1 LRAAE
6 QENDRGIEEL
16 SGRVAALR
24 GITVGIHSEAEAHN
38 RLLDGIDSS
47 MDTGRGALAGTLG
60 RFTKAMEDSKNRRL
74 FWGVVGGAVALVLLF
89 KILH

>member
-1 LRAAE
+1 M
-6 QENDRGIEEL
+6 
-16 SGRVAALR
+16 
-24 GITVGIHSEAEAHN
+24 
-38 RLLDGIDSS
+38 DS
-47 MDTGRGALAGTLG
+47 GRGALSATLG

>member
-1 LRAAE
+1 
-6 QENDRGIEEL
+6 
-16 SGRVAALR
+16 
-24 GITVGIHSEAEAHN
+24 
-38 RLLDGIDSS
+38 
-47 MDTGRGALAGTLG
+47 MDTGRVALAGTLG

>member
-1 LRAAE
+1 
-6 QENDRGIEEL
+6 
-16 SGRVAALR
+16 
-24 GITVGIHSEAEAHN
+24 
-38 RLLDGIDSS
+38 

-60 RFTKAMEDSKNRRL
+60 RFTKAMEDSKKRRL